1 MKNNKELKHLLE
13 QVASGT
19 VSPEEAAIEL
29 REIPYAL
36 PGGAPHS
43 SEQAPSCG
51 CDTNDTNAAYG
62 HGFANL
68 GYARPDLHR
77 AMRQGIPEVIYG
89 AGKTPEQILGIARS
103 LISHGQKLVLISRMS
118 QEAADLV
125 GSGISLNYDPLSLS
139 LIHI

>member
-43 SEQAPSCG
+43 SEQDPSCG
-51 CDTNDTNAAYG
+51 CDTNETNAAYG

-77 AMRQGIPEVIYG
+77 AMRQGIP
-89 AGKTPEQILGIARS
+89 
-103 LISHGQKLVLISRMS
+103 SR
-118 QEAADLV
+118 A
-125 GSGISLNYDPLSLS
+125 P
-139 LIHI
+139 